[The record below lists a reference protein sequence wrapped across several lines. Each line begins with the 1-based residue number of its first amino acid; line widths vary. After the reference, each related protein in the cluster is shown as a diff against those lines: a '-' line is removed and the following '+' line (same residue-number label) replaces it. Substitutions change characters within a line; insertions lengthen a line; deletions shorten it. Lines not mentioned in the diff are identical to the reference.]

1 MAGVVLA
8 AGRARR
14 MGRPKHLIAIDG
26 VPMLERVVRALREAA
41 LDPVIV
47 VLRPGD
53 EAGHALGT
61 SLGVRLTWMED
72 PEEGRA
78 ASVRAGVRAAPE
90 VSEAILFAL
99 ADQPYLEPEDFA
111 RLTDAFARGEGRLVH
126 ASYAGQRGSPVLFAA
141 AFRDELLELR
151 GGEGGRVLLA
161 RHPDSVVPVALD
173 PAHGRDLDRPEDLPE
188 S

>member
-1 MAGVVLA
+1 
-8 AGRARR
+8 
-14 MGRPKHLIAIDG
+14 MGRPKHLLPIDG
-26 VPMLERVVRALREAA
+26 VPMLERVVCALRDAA

-53 EAGHALGT
+53 EAGRSLGEALG
-61 SLGVRLTWMED
+61 VQLTWMED

-78 ASVRAGVRAAPE
+78 ASVRAGVRAVPGS
-90 VSEAILFAL
+90 SEAILFAL
-99 ADQPYLEPEDFA
+99 ADQPYLEPDDFA
-111 RLTDAFARGEGRLVH
+111 RLLAAFASGEGRLVH
-126 ASYAGQRGSPVLFAA
+126 ASYAGQRGSPVLFAS

-151 GGEGGRVLLA
+151 GREGGRVLLA
-161 RHPDSVVPVALD
+161 RHPESVVPVALD